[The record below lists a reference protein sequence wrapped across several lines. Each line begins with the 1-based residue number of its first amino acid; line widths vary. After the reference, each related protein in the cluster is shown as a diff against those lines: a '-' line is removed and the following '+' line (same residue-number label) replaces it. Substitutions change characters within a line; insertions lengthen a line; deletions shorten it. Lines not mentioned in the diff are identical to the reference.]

1 MHSGPF
7 ACLHNTS
14 TRVCLPHTPIFH
26 PTTLLAASSLHF
38 PVERVLHHTHLH
50 LAGADVFACVVVCF
64 FSRVK
69 FWIISNYMSP
79 HHRRIIPAMAEKYGF
94 DYEFV
99 TYKWP
104 HWLHKQ
110 TDKQR
115 IIWAY
120 KILFLDVLFPLD
132 VPRMIFVD
140 SDQVVRTDL
149 AELYNMDLKV
159 RTCMVGT
166 GINTNSNSSCHVM
179 LWRLHSVHT
188 WDVNRTHSCCCS
200 SSGGKE
206 CIVLCTSIRCQH
218 DHAVLR

>member
-1 MHSGPF
+1 MSICWLTGKGTCIS
-7 ACLHNTS
+7 CLITKLCSDASAEHATTS
-14 TRVCLPHTPIFH
+14 CYAAANCCLCT
-26 PTTLLAASSLHF
+26 SLH
-38 PVERVLHHTHLH
+38 T
-50 LAGADVFACVVVCF
+50 C
-64 FSRVK
+64 RVK

-79 HHRRIIPAMAEKYGF
+79 HHKRIIPAMADKYGF

-149 AELYNMDLKV
+149 AQLYNMDLKV
-159 RTCMVGT
+159 GEDCAM
-166 GINTNSNSSCHVM
+166 S
-179 LWRLHSVHT
+179 WRV
-188 WDVNRTHSCCCS
+188 R
-200 SSGGKE
+200 K
-206 CIVLCTSIRCQH
+206 
-218 DHAVLR
+218 

>member
-1 MHSGPF
+1 MTPSSSEALKITQQERLLGDSWRRMRS
-7 ACLHNTS
+7 LLD
-14 TRVCLPHTPIFH
+14 RV
-26 PTTLLAASSLHF
+26 
-38 PVERVLHHTHLH
+38 VLH
-50 LAGADVFACVVVCF
+50 GASAQHSTTSCDAAAQHADCCHCILPAC
-64 FSRVK
+64 RVK

-79 HHRRIIPAMAEKYGF
+79 HHKRIVPAMAEKYGF

-149 AELYNMDLKV
+149 AKLYNMDLKV
-159 RTCMVGT
+159 RADATALACV
-166 GINTNSNSSCHVM
+166 
-179 LWRLHSVHT
+179 
-188 WDVNRTHSCCCS
+188 
-200 SSGGKE
+200 
-206 CIVLCTSIRCQH
+206 
-218 DHAVLR
+218 

>member
-1 MHSGPF
+1 
-7 ACLHNTS
+7 
-14 TRVCLPHTPIFH
+14 
-26 PTTLLAASSLHF
+26 
-38 PVERVLHHTHLH
+38 
-50 LAGADVFACVVVCF
+50 
-64 FSRVK
+64 
-69 FWIISNYMSP
+69 
-79 HHRRIIPAMAEKYGF
+79 MAEKYGF

-110 TDKQR
+110 TEKQR

-159 RTCMVGT
+159 RGQRRVYSGALCAP
-166 GINTNSNSSCHVM
+166 INIAKLTLCQG
-179 LWRLHSVHT
+179 
-188 WDVNRTHSCCCS
+188 CCA
-200 SSGGKE
+200 G
-206 CIVLCTSIRCQH
+206 
-218 DHAVLR
+218 

>member
-1 MHSGPF
+1 MAYNFKNAVVP
-7 ACLHNTS
+7 ACY
-14 TRVCLPHTPIFH
+14 
-26 PTTLLAASSLHF
+26 
-38 PVERVLHHTHLH
+38 
-50 LAGADVFACVVVCF
+50 
-64 FSRVK
+64 RVK
-69 FWIISNYMSP
+69 FWIIKNYMSP
-79 HHRRIIPAMAEKYGF
+79 HHKRIMPEMAKHYNF

-120 KILFLDVLFPLD
+120 KILFLDVLFSLD

-159 RTCMVGT
+159 RGARYIAYASFLALPSLFVG
-166 GINTNSNSSCHVM
+166 NKV
-179 LWRLHSVHT
+179 
-188 WDVNRTHSCCCS
+188 
-200 SSGGKE
+200 
-206 CIVLCTSIRCQH
+206 
-218 DHAVLR
+218 